1 MAKESNLIDL
11 KRKMRNEHENYT
23 LDGDSL
29 RHDYRPWVNKVSL
42 KLYIDSS
49 GTLGYSLTSGRAL
62 KVIGVE
68 LELFHNSFLDLL

>member
-42 KLYIDSS
+42 KLYI
-49 GTLGYSLTSGRAL
+49 
-62 KVIGVE
+62 E
-68 LELFHNSFLDLL
+68 

>member
-42 KLYIDSS
+42 KLYI
-49 GTLGYSLTSGRAL
+49 
-62 KVIGVE
+62 E
-68 LELFHNSFLDLL
+68 WLFGHFGIQSDFR